1 MLEKFFSLR
10 CPDCGG
16 KITEE
21 ERYCPHCGVDLEA
34 PISPS
39 IGSNEDEHS
48 PARQHFKA
56 AVKGYEMT
64 TKAGLRDALVNCDLA
79 LQYDPNFADA
89 HNLRGLVL
97 DEMGRLEEAITAYRE
112 ALRLNPDLGDA
123 RINLED
129 AVAERANNQSEF
141 GFTNE
146 AIGFAEEEK
155 PRNRGF
161 VKRIPSI
168 LALLMI
174 FFVSFLKS
182 DLIKNLANAYLLPKT
197 SVVFIPDVPDGIAV
211 SHTDLE
217 EAAQVLSERSQ
228 RLGYSNITFEVS
240 TAGEIV
246 GMIPVTMDAVEFSEQ
261 VGDVGLLEF
270 VDFGEKPALAGDII
284 RTDLE
289 SKYLQQVDGHEW
301 HTVMS
306 NEGVLSAASYR
317 SQTDFGFQVSFSLN
331 AEGAQI
337 FLKHTSENVGTYL
350 GIVLDK
356 RVVSVPMI
364 NQPITDGQ
372 GMISGTFTE
381 EEAKELAVILQT
393 KPLPFPVRLR

>member
-56 AVKGYEMT
+56 AVKGYEKT

-146 AIGFAEEEK
+146 AIGFAEEE
-155 PRNRGF
+155 
-161 VKRIPSI
+161 
-168 LALLMI
+168 
-174 FFVSFLKS
+174 
-182 DLIKNLANAYLLPKT
+182 
-197 SVVFIPDVPDGIAV
+197 
-211 SHTDLE
+211 
-217 EAAQVLSERSQ
+217 
-228 RLGYSNITFEVS
+228 
-240 TAGEIV
+240 
-246 GMIPVTMDAVEFSEQ
+246 
-261 VGDVGLLEF
+261 
-270 VDFGEKPALAGDII
+270 
-284 RTDLE
+284 
-289 SKYLQQVDGHEW
+289 
-301 HTVMS
+301 
-306 NEGVLSAASYR
+306 
-317 SQTDFGFQVSFSLN
+317 
-331 AEGAQI
+331 
-337 FLKHTSENVGTYL
+337 
-350 GIVLDK
+350 
-356 RVVSVPMI
+356 
-364 NQPITDGQ
+364 
-372 GMISGTFTE
+372 
-381 EEAKELAVILQT
+381 AKELAVILQT